1 MLQLT
6 HNKKDALDRLSATD
20 GKFYALAIDQR
31 GAMNRMFDDLGIEAT
46 TEDIQALK
54 KLYLKN

>member
-6 HNKKDALDRLSATD
+6 HNKNDALDRLSATD

-54 KLYLKN
+54 KVVS